1 MVAMWELFKNFVGTF
16 SIPMV
21 SMVLCGNYNSL
32 KLAVEMVGSL
42 NKFDWINFSNSKIF
56 KTAISPFFTFF
67 YLCENFC
74 DAYGTKKKTFNPAE
88 MPPPIPP
95 DP

>member
-1 MVAMWELFKNFVGTF
+1 MGTF

-56 KTAISPFFTFF
+56 KMVKQVSGWCFRI
-67 YLCENFC
+67 LVVGGWVELV
-74 DAYGTKKKTFNPAE
+74 
-88 MPPPIPP
+88 
-95 DP
+95 

>member
-1 MVAMWELFKNFVGTF
+1 MVAMWELFENFVGTF

-56 KTAISPFFTFF
+56 KMVKQVFGWCFRILVVGGLGGGCLESVWRVSGRCLDGAF
-67 YLCENFC
+67 E
-74 DAYGTKKKTFNPAE
+74 
-88 MPPPIPP
+88 
-95 DP
+95 

>member
-1 MVAMWELFKNFVGTF
+1 MVAMWELFQNFVGTF

-21 SMVLCGNYNSL
+21 SMVSCGNYNSL

-56 KTAISPFFTFF
+56 KMVKQVFGWCFRI
-67 YLCENFC
+67 LVVGGWVELV
-74 DAYGTKKKTFNPAE
+74 
-88 MPPPIPP
+88 
-95 DP
+95 

>member
-1 MVAMWELFKNFVGTF
+1 MVVMWELFQNFVGTF

-56 KTAISPFFTFF
+56 KMVKQVSGWCFRILVVGGLDGGCLEVVWRVSGRCLDGAF
-67 YLCENFC
+67 
-74 DAYGTKKKTFNPAE
+74 D
-88 MPPPIPP
+88 
-95 DP
+95 